1 MVKKSKNIG
10 YFLLIILVCIVSFY
24 FLLRTG
30 KGLESG
36 RNILHNDSN
45 FTLIDELNYI
55 FKENINH
62 PFAILL
68 FQIFSILFT
77 ARTFGYIFNKLGQP
91 TVIGEIVAG
100 VVLGPSILGVFLPE
114 TSAFLFP
121 AESLNNLNLLS
132 QIGLVLFMFVI
143 GMELDPKSLK
153 TNTSKLAIITTTGI
167 LVPFTITIL
176 FSYFIYSEFAPEG
189 VSFLSFSL
197 FMGVSLS
204 IAAFPVL
211 ARIIHERN
219 LTKTKIGSLALTIA
233 AADDILAWCILAVV
247 IAIIKAG
254 SVAGSAFT
262 ILFAAFYLLIML
274 KLVQPFLK
282 KFGEV
287 YSNKESLNLN
297 ITGTIFGILL
307 LSALITESLGI
318 HALFGAFMAGAI
330 MPPSVN
336 FRRLI
341 IEKTESI
348 SLGLLLPLFFA
359 FIGLKTNLGLLSN
372 SHLYEITFLL
382 IGTAIIGKFG
392 GNMLGAKIAGYS
404 WKDSLNLGALMNTR
418 GLIQIVIISVG
429 YELGIFTPE
438 LFVMMVLMIIVTTFM
453 TGPLLD
459 FFKFIFGKDADE
471 KSFQTKNKFKILL
484 SFANPSSGKKLARIA
499 NLISGYSKGSTE
511 IMALHV
517 TPTADITA
525 YQLTEYEKESF
536 KPIKSEAHKLGLTI
550 KTNYKVSNDVSDEIL
565 NDANSGN
572 FDIMLVGVGQ
582 SVFQGTLLGQFIGIT
597 ANALSPDKLIG
608 TLTGKSNIFKTQ
620 NILDEKSN
628 AFINNSKIPV
638 GIFIDHELDHIE
650 KVLLPIVSVSDL
662 FLLFYAKKIIRNSN
676 VHISIVDYNGIIEAN
691 TEIKEEITNLE
702 QLAPNNVQL
711 ITRKEYQMIEIY
723 NHHLIILSIEGF
735 NSFSKDI
742 VMDEKETPSF
752 LLIRP

>member
-1 MVKKSKNIG
+1 
-10 YFLLIILVCIVSFY
+10 LIILVCIVSFY

>member
-1 MVKKSKNIG
+1 VVKKSKNIG